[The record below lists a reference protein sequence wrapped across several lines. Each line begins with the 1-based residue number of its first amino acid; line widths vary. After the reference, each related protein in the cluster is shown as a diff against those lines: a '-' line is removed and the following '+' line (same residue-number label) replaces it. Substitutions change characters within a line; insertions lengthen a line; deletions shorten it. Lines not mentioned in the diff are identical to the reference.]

1 MQAIKI
7 RRIGNSL
14 GATLPR
20 QVLQRLNVSE
30 GETVFLTE
38 TPQGFSLT
46 AYDPAFHAAMQAF
59 ERTRKKYRNALRAL
73 AK

>member
-38 TPQGFSLT
+38 TPQGFALT
-46 AYDPAFHAAMQAF
+46 AYDPTFDAAMQAF